1 MINLISGVIAYIGS
15 FFNKIQIKNFLNF
28 VLVGSILLTMGMG
41 NMGNEHSS
49 QGSNLSDRQIKK
61 VLSKDDPDRP
71 TTTRQWN
78 KEARQTAGKP
88 GERLEKIGKE
98 SAEAVKDFG
107 SLYPDVAERSI
118 PTLKD

>member
-1 MINLISGVIAYIGS
+1 MINLISGFFASIGS
-15 FFNKIQIKNFLNF
+15 LLSKIQIKNFLTF

-41 NMGNEHSS
+41 NEHSS
-49 QGSNLSDRQIKK
+49 QSQDLSDRQIKK
-61 VLSKDDPDRP
+61 VLSKDNSDRP
-71 TTTRQWN
+71 TTTGQWN

-107 SLYPDVAERSI
+107 SLYPDVAERTI
-118 PTLKD
+118 PALKD

>member
-1 MINLISGVIAYIGS
+1 MINFISRFVARIGS
-15 FFNKIQIKNFLNF
+15 FLNQIQIKNFLTF

-41 NMGNEHSS
+41 NESRS
-49 QGSNLSDRQIKK
+49 QDPDLSDRQIKK
-61 VLSKDDPDRP
+61 VLSKDNPDRP
-71 TTTRQWN
+71 TTTGQWN

-107 SLYPDVAERSI
+107 SLYPDVAERTI
-118 PTLKD
+118 PALKD